1 MEAKTAVGQNP
12 LKTSYNRSALFF
24 FLFNKWFTPY
34 DQTFTGELQ
43 GLVPPAGCNPA
54 PAHKKI
60 DHTASNHPKDR
71 ALLPLALLRENT
83 NLLTKRIGLQE

>member
-54 PAHKKI
+54 P
-60 DHTASNHPKDR
+60 SS
-71 ALLPLALLRENT
+71 
-83 NLLTKRIGLQE
+83 